1 MATLELDVVVG
12 GLNARGYA
20 SKLTRTRARDQT
32 LSRDHQGVGSF
43 PAMTF
48 GPCKLSGSHL
58 GMGRG
63 IAWARVCDLI
73 GKPTPWGLWRGEG
86 KEVSGWM

>member
-12 GLNARGYA
+12 GLNARVYA

-32 LSRDHQGVGSF
+32 LSRDHQDVSSF
-43 PAMTF
+43 PAMAF

-63 IAWARVCDLI
+63 IAWAGVCDRFVE
-73 GKPTPWGLWRGEG
+73 GGG